1 MECGDNKAIG
11 SSLETGYSMI
21 PYKNKNFIK
30 IIDFY
35 LFNCPARHTYRTNDL
50 TGMKKYN
57 FTFSK
62 VSARGK
68 TFEERG
74 IGGGGLRTLR
84 AAMQRTSYQG
94 ALFDL
99 TLDKPED
106 IEQYSDRN
114 GEICLTVKNNQMSQT
129 DAIYYAIRNAFAHGS
144 FSIEKGIYYL
154 ENVNKGKVKGR
165 IRLKEE
171 TLLKWIELC
180 SLSTEEIRNYER

>member
-84 AAMQRTSYQG
+84 AAMKRTSYQG

-114 GEICLTVKNNQMSQT
+114 
-129 DAIYYAIRNAFAHGS
+129 
-144 FSIEKGIYYL
+144 
-154 ENVNKGKVKGR
+154 
-165 IRLKEE
+165 
-171 TLLKWIELC
+171 
-180 SLSTEEIRNYER
+180 ERYV